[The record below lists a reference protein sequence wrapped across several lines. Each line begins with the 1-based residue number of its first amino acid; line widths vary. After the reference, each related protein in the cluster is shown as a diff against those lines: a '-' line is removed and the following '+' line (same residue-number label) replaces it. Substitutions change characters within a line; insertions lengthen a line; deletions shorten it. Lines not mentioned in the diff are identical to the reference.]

1 MTWQFR
7 SEGIKSLLLLLML
20 VAGIGEAEAQEP
32 DGVQTVEAGK
42 PYRIRTTMIEGMQLS
57 TKENTVRNTTPA
69 IGIFMTDYFAK
80 DQIFYFEATSTNY
93 FIKDAEGKYVNSD
106 GFKTYAGNFVDNNN
120 HKYAIEPVDGTDY
133 VKFKCAGSNY
143 LAPGRGFVNGSPV
156 YGDGDKD
163 RHNTNT
169 KTIVLWKIIPWDP
182 VADLKVLIDAVA
194 TYKDNDATLSTAY
207 DAAVATYE
215 SYKTTSITD
224 MLDNTGGV
232 LTAVANGISALTTAR
247 DNYLQSIPKP
257 TPGECYIAWSH
268 DTGKLLTRPANNTN
282 ATLTPAI
289 SANNKMTLES
299 DGTNYYIK
307 NGDYYLAVK
316 GTRAV
321 TYGTNYDTDANV
333 LTTEWKNTK
342 DEACQLNLIPY
353 GNGHFGIQFKKFDN
367 YSTTSSTGG
376 YLDPGPCTD
385 LNTLYPLR
393 ESGISTP
400 MSYWVF
406 LPLPVITYDE
416 NTNQFSISCAT
427 TVDDYKIYYT
437 TDGSVPTTQSDE
449 YTASFSAE
457 GISVVKA
464 IAVCNGAA
472 TPVVELYSPNVSLL
486 IQHQSNTDFYMVPGA
501 DNGDDKN
508 VITTSLMQPMM
519 GWNLKAA
526 ENVVGTQYYY
536 FYNTSSDTYLFCN
549 SSGTVLVK
557 SSSSFDSTSDNFKF
571 SLLANDDGIF
581 RILPKARSGYWLN
594 KGDNNSDNNN
604 VSTVNNNPTQNQ
616 NLWKII
622 VKSQLPAQTPPFTV
636 STDDSQTYY
645 KLKSA
650 DATTYFIIPPTG
662 ASGNAQ
668 YVNTAEGD
676 TPNMLWIIKEA
687 GSDDWLTYYHF
698 INATT
703 GEYLYYRADITGDN
717 QTNAFITK
725 PLSESTPETAD
736 RYQFAVANTTQ
747 STSDSYYYVI
757 PKPIKYLNSRNK
769 YNLVWRENATNPL
782 KTTQNR
788 GGTNVKWIFDESSI
802 TVAPPIINYDAA
814 TNQIV
819 LSCLT
824 PDVTIYYT
832 TDGTEA
838 TTSSE
843 TYAVIAGNETHSFLL
858 PAGITTVR
866 AIAVKSGTNSPECT
880 CTIPFQTT
888 VGANERPYLIQN
900 DNNKWSDGTIIY
912 YMIPDAPNGNV
923 NTTNVPRPT
932 MEWLFTNATTEA
944 GTTYYS
950 ILNKATEKYIYW
962 DGTNIVLKD
971 KSEYSD
977 SDNGFKFNIIENN
990 SGFNINPYGVSSGNM
1005 YVHKSSNNNSAN
1017 ALVLNNARTGNSLWY
1032 FVQRSALDLTAPFT
1046 AASESSVTYYK
1057 LRCVGDNTLYI
1068 TPPTTGSNVVMSTT
1082 TDNTVDWYFEEAQTA
1097 TNEDWNTYY
1106 YIRHAATGKYLY
1118 YTGTTTINNNQ
1129 CFELRSS
1136 VDDTEKSRYMYTWVR
1151 YYNGVGQYQIVPHF
1165 LLNVSQDYTSVIR
1178 RDGNQLKAGTTRSNH
1193 SSAWTFEPST
1203 MSVAPPHISYDA
1215 VNNKIVISTTT
1226 PGATIRYMTGDDSC
1240 DDPTSSSG
1248 TVYAGGST
1256 GFELSDNVNVIKAIA
1271 IKDDNPSSVTTYQ
1284 VVVHASVGEAKRPYL
1299 LQSVECTDF
1308 YLLPGDKDNS
1318 DIYRITTSS
1327 LRRPSMQWYFVAA
1340 GAPENGYQYY
1350 YLINESGK
1358 YAAYYKNTSNQDVLC
1373 MHDAATFYAAA
1384 DTEKS
1389 KYKFRIGYY
1398 DDATAPGYY
1407 IRPMDITYEGGLHK
1421 GNGNNASNTCW
1432 IAGSNDVKTR
1442 WNIIPLSKKPAESAP
1457 FTVSDAT
1464 TTAYYKIGNVNA
1476 SEYFIIPKTLST
1488 TYATTSNE
1496 DVDDAKWYF
1505 TEAGHDEW
1513 VTYYNIVNAVTGEYL
1528 YFSGAIQTGT
1538 NNNAFVVQSGGTDD
1552 RYQFA
1557 VARTTESATLGKYYI
1572 VPKVLKDLTTNSY
1585 VLIWRDGTNPLKTQ
1599 AQRDNDQRKWTFTS
1613 TAFKCATPVFVYD
1626 DVQQRFSITCATPGA
1641 KIYYKGYNEGDEVP
1655 TITIPDNDATLY
1667 TRPFD
1672 KGEFDNYVAVAARSI
1687 DDGSDQ
1693 SEPGYGN
1700 TESLKYRYHII
1711 DKSHREVIA
1720 VGSNDETLGL
1730 PVAYQSPL
1738 VTHYHYHTADNFNM
1752 ATGSE
1757 MTSLSDLGE
1766 GEKDIYVTYDV
1777 SPRIKLDG
1785 SQYYMLRYENPKGI
1799 EIYEEVGDLPQ
1810 GFPANQKNVVH
1821 YPYTNGKE
1829 GFNLYGDEKK
1839 DAIFGDGESTRT
1851 RFLWYFVGGDPYRI
1865 RIHAENKASKYH
1877 SAEAADIQSY
1887 FYTFYGNGGSTTSGH
1902 TTSAVHTVLT
1912 QPDRIKEVEGVEVSH
1927 QPTEYM
1933 ILNGHGGSSFPYR
1946 LMTTEAVAI
1955 TPTTSRHLEVS
1966 SFDHQWLDGKK
1977 SAAEALSGS
1986 RTADWYHMP
1995 DLEKTFYKPE
2005 GGTIHADHQNLW
2017 YETVDMGTD
2026 FQIEPVTLYP
2036 VLHLVDNHG
2045 WEIAHWT
2052 MENTTE
2058 SKNKIKQF
2066 NSPLVKEYRWYK
2078 GESNTGLNK
2087 PIVKVT
2093 GYYKYYINPLQ
2104 SGSTPVATTADLTSD
2119 WSFVNFE
2126 NVAENYNFYVFYDAL
2141 DNYTNDNR
2149 YLVELNGKLA
2159 EASGTSIGYTKNGED
2174 YHASGVLKE
2183 NVPLTDAIQWKIAPN
2198 PDIDTENAYDK
2209 YSGLKPEN
2217 NPYNYDTDATNTSQG
2232 RPEPGKDAGRFDPYS
2247 LRIETSVGSNYYT
2260 VNSSYAISLTDG
2272 AATQFTYTDRADLSR
2287 DNRGTTFMAVQ
2298 GTDDKMRLVLR
2309 NSDRAENLTR
2319 ALDTDGT
2326 ASMTAATTISRQTA
2340 VLVPLRQ
2347 NVYTIVR
2354 SDGTRVISSTGYTNT
2369 LKVPDDIASP
2379 LLDETYY
2386 SFYPTLEDAINK
2398 TNPLDNT
2405 SFASKYAA
2413 PVFVRYDEKTYGNSP
2428 IDLSGTTT
2436 YTMRNNGQYLYYE
2449 TESPAF
2455 TTATP
2460 TDEELGG
2467 TKYMWKFSGNDPY
2480 KVTIQRGDY
2489 QLSGTF
2495 IWLGNSTYGWNLL
2508 ANTPAVDGKYAY
2520 LYNDGEGHALQH
2532 REALGKTT
2540 AGDNF
2545 FVEQYSLQSYT
2556 YHIINRAGTEAIKY
2570 TIEQRDVTP
2579 LNYDNLPAAIRS
2591 PYIADE
2597 TLTFYSDAECN
2608 TVITTAGQATSSDN
2622 DIYVKYTVNQLT
2634 GKRLDLK
2641 GESSYKMRVG
2651 GSYVY
2656 DNSGA
2661 LAIGTGTETE
2671 YWLLTGNDPYAVE
2684 IKSQTGNHTISYDT
2698 SGPSLSIDGSDSKFI
2713 LLNGNAGTYV
2723 ELMAATGADTETY
2736 YHLGLVS
2743 NSPALCSSSDYQHG
2757 NDALQVNFSKVID
2770 SGTGKTVLEIAYSSD
2785 MKANPAGR
2793 YKAVAGFVIDE
2804 TINNFTG
2811 EFDGD
2816 FQEISLT
2823 SIPLFDT
2830 VDGAIIK
2837 NVIFGSVSISGGDNV
2852 GAIANVATG
2861 SEDKIT
2867 SIYNCGILAGSV
2879 SGSGNVGGLV
2889 GCLGSKTDDAKCY
2902 ARVINCYSYA
2912 DVTSGS
2918 SDNAYAAGIVGYNS
2932 FASTN
2937 ANLRT
2942 MVMNCMFYG
2951 NVTDGKNI
2959 SPVYGGQIINNNS
2972 ATGLN
2977 NFNYFSADDFKDFST
2992 RVTAFNC
2999 ALGAEKRFLTRFEF
3013 YRQILNSNL
3022 PLAAWYATGNT
3033 EDYAIKMAKW
3043 VLESADRTISNPK
3056 PYPDLRRHG
3065 ERALYPSIVNIDAAH
3080 AGAAGDRNKGGRLG
3094 TLNVTISGTGSGA
3107 PAGAEIITSSLSLN
3121 ITDKDED
3128 RFNFNYYKVQLPYY
3142 NQVGTGNYTYNKVVT
3157 GWEIT
3162 SITGGTAGNYS
3173 TGNDVELDSN
3183 GNVTATPYNFADRDC
3198 TAKDLYEETGRVF
3211 AQGAYFDVPNG
3222 VTAITIRPHW
3232 ATCVYLSD
3240 GYYDKTYTS
3249 SFGGGTDNPGGSDI
3263 SLMGQRF
3270 ENGQSYDITGNG
3282 SSQAVYTTMSN
3293 AIKALSRSSKSSV
3306 YDYAVVLVGNYHHYY
3321 KDNSIKDDNDGF
3333 TIMSADFDL
3342 DNEPDNCF
3350 FYQHEQRR
3358 NISPVRFDFLCWPGI
3373 GMAQK
3378 PSDSN
3383 RLSSIGIFNP
3393 RGWFEVTNTC
3403 LAQFSQVE
3411 YNNGMSSAAPYIL
3424 LGGVVEQI
3432 VSGNIGVSDKTQY
3445 LHLGG
3450 SAWFKMFS
3458 NGSHMDKD
3466 HSTPHIPI
3474 SVTGGDFDS
3483 FYLSGMFRPSV
3494 TPKADNAECYIS
3506 GGRFGEVAGAG
3517 QEQINGNVT
3526 WMIDH
3531 ADIENFYGGGVNSEK
3546 PVTGN
3551 INTIIKNSHVGE
3563 FCGGPKFGDMTTGKT
3578 VTTNATNCT
3587 FGAYYGAGYGGTSLY
3602 RYGHENKYDALNYN
3616 FNQWAYNH
3624 YKRSYN
3630 STYKGIATSYE
3641 YELIPKSGF
3650 TNDENVGRFYVN
3662 YASVSLARTHNVT
3675 STLTG
3680 CTIEGDFYGGG
3691 NLGQVDG
3698 DVTSTLTDCTVTGNV
3713 YGAGFAATAPT
3724 VDVLPKPT
3732 VNTNEDNITG
3742 AGYII
3747 RPWYNGTAG
3756 TYTIGVTPDPVTYT
3770 WHYTTETVAAGS
3782 EFDDSNGHH
3791 YILTNVNFPA
3801 EGGTVTGNVTLNI
3814 TGSDTDITGD
3824 VYGGGALAS
3833 SNTDQYK
3840 ETSPVTATK
3849 TTVNLLGG
3857 KITGDVYGGGQG
3869 RLVSDDETA
3878 VAALVG
3884 NTQVNLNG
3892 LSATECDAETA
3903 SSWGLEKESD
3913 ADDSPWISSTG
3924 CIVTGTDKGR
3934 IFGCNNLN
3942 GTPKGTVTV
3951 HVYKTNGAA
3960 RTTQA
3965 NLDAIDDSKHR
3976 YHLAAV
3982 YGGGNLAA
3990 YEPTK
3995 AVSGTDA
4002 EKKAT
4007 FANVIIDGC
4016 DRTSI
4021 RTVYGGGNAASTPAT
4036 QVDIYGTYEIEEV
4049 FGGGNGKDPI
4059 PQGSGTIEN
4068 PGANVG
4074 YYNYATYNE
4083 TTRKWEDNEN
4093 ADTKA
4098 KRLESSY
4105 VYGSGEAN
4113 VNIYGGRIHR
4123 VFGGSNTKGNV
4134 RIVAVTML
4142 DNEDNPCEFVVDEA
4156 YGGGKSAEMDGAAN
4170 LIMACIP
4177 GLKAAYGGAE
4187 EADINGDVN
4196 LTITN
4201 GSFDRVFG
4209 GNNVT
4214 GSIGGTITVNIEETG
4229 CKPIIIGQL
4238 YGGGNQAPYTGQK
4251 VKVTD
4256 EATGEETEEQ
4266 LGPTLNVRSFTSI
4279 GEVYGGGYG
4288 KTAVVTGD
4296 THVNINV
4303 SEGKYMYTDENGDD
4317 NVFPD
4322 AIREINYTEF
4332 QRNDQGGFVLDDE
4345 GNRIEL
4351 KKSTGL
4357 RMPGHAK
4364 GAIGAIYNVYGGGNA
4379 ADVIGNTFVN
4389 IGTAVGDQQVFATPT
4404 DATEAERT
4412 KAVKGADI
4420 RGNVYGGGNAANVS
4434 GNTNVKIGR

>member
-1 MTWQFR
+1 MKRHTDNGSTLSSLFR
-7 SEGIKSLLLLLML
+7 QGGVKTLVMMLLML
-20 VAGIGEAEAQEP
+20 VTAGVGEVTAQEP
-32 DGVQTVEAGK
+32 DGVQTVEEGK

-57 TKENTVRNTTPA
+57 TNENTVRNVTPA

-80 DQIFYFEATSTNY
+80 DQIFYFVATSTNY
-93 FIKDAEGKYVNSD
+93 FIKDAKGKYVNSD
-106 GFKTYAGNFVDNNN
+106 GYKTYAGNFVDDNK
-120 HKYAIEPVDGTDY
+120 HKYAIEPVSGTNY
-133 VKFKCAGSNY
+133 VKFKCAGSDY

-156 YGDGDKD
+156 YGDGGA
-163 RHNTNT
+163 RTNTNT
-169 KTIVLWKIIPWDP
+169 KTMVLWKIIPWDP
-182 VADLKVLIDAVA
+182 VADFKVLIDAVA
-194 TYKDNDATLSTAY
+194 TYKDNNATLSTAY
-207 DAAVATYE
+207 TTALNTYNT
-215 SYKTTSITD
+215 YKDTSIDD
-224 MLDNTGGV
+224 MLANTGGA

-257 TPGECYIAWSH
+257 TTGECYIAWSH
-268 DTGKLLTRPANNTN
+268 DTGKLLTRPDNNTD
-282 ATLTPAI
+282 ATLTTAI

-333 LTTEWKNTK
+333 LTTEWKTTR
-342 DEACQLNLIPY
+342 DDACKLYLRPY

-385 LNTLYPLR
+385 LSTLYPLR
-393 ESGISTP
+393 EDGITNPLGYWTFKLKAPSIIYNPDTNTATISCSTP
-400 MSYWVF
+400 G
-406 LPLPVITYDE
+406 
-416 NTNQFSISCAT
+416 AT
-427 TVDDYKIYYT
+427 IYYAMG
-437 TDGSVPTTQSDE
+437 DAD
-449 YTASFSAE
+449 
-457 GISVVKA
+457 VV
-464 IAVCNGAA
+464 
-472 TPVVELYSPNVSLL
+472 
-486 IQHQSNTDFYMVPGA
+486 
-501 DNGDDKN
+501 
-508 VITTSLMQPMM
+508 
-519 GWNLKAA
+519 
-526 ENVVGTQYYY
+526 
-536 FYNTSSDTYLFCN
+536 
-549 SSGTVLVK
+549 
-557 SSSSFDSTSDNFKF
+557 
-571 SLLANDDGIF
+571 
-581 RILPKARSGYWLN
+581 
-594 KGDNNSDNNN
+594 
-604 VSTVNNNPTQNQ
+604 
-616 NLWKII
+616 
-622 VKSQLPAQTPPFTV
+622 V
-636 STDDSQTYY
+636 STDGEGYSGSVTTAVLDQSVTTIKAVS
-645 KLKSA
+645 KL
-650 DATTYFIIPPTG
+650 
-662 ASGNAQ
+662 
-668 YVNTAEGD
+668 GD
-676 TPNMLWIIKEA
+676 IE
-687 GSDDWLTYYHF
+687 
-698 INATT
+698 
-703 GEYLYYRADITGDN
+703 
-717 QTNAFITK
+717 
-725 PLSESTPETAD
+725 LSS
-736 RYQFAVANTTQ
+736 N
-747 STSDSYYYVI
+747 I
-757 PKPIKYLNSRNK
+757 
-769 YNLVWRENATNPL
+769 
-782 KTTQNR
+782 
-788 GGTNVKWIFDESSI
+788 
-802 TVAPPIINYDAA
+802 
-814 TNQIV
+814 
-819 LSCLT
+819 
-824 PDVTIYYT
+824 
-832 TDGTEA
+832 
-838 TTSSE
+838 
-843 TYAVIAGNETHSFLL
+843 
-858 PAGITTVR
+858 
-866 AIAVKSGTNSPECT
+866 
-880 CTIPFQTT
+880 TIPFQTT
-888 VGANERPYLIQN
+888 AGTNERPYLIQQYNNRWN
-900 DNNKWSDGTIIY
+900 DDTIIY
-912 YMIPDAPNGNV
+912 YMIPDSPNGTA

-932 MEWLFTNATTEA
+932 MEWFIKYETTES
-944 GTTYYS
+944 GTVYYS
-950 ILNKATEKYIYW
+950 LVNKVTGEYLYYDNTQTGGNSKGIFLKASNKYSS
-962 DGTNIVLKD
+962 L
-971 KSEYSD
+971 
-977 SDNGFKFNIIENN
+977 DNGFKFRITPNGPNYNIV
-990 SGFNINPYGVSSGNM
+990 PYGLTSGNM
-1005 YVHKSSNNNSAN
+1005 YVHKGNSNNSQSP
-1017 ALVLNNARTGNSLWY
+1017 VTLNNNKNGSNSLWN
-1032 FVQRSALDLTAPFT
+1032 FVQRSALDLTPPFDVATATCAP
-1046 AASESSVTYYK
+1046 YYK
-1057 LRCVGDNTLYI
+1057 LNCVGDNTLYI
-1068 TPPTTGSNVVMSTT
+1068 TPPTTGTNVVMSTT
-1082 TDNTVDWYFEEAQTA
+1082 ADNTVDWYLEEAQAA
-1097 TNEDWNTYY
+1097 TESDWNTYY
-1106 YIRHAATGKYLY
+1106 YIRHGLTGQYLY
-1118 YTGTTTINNNQ
+1118 YAGVTPPNNNQ
-1129 CFELRSS
+1129 CFELRGS
-1136 VDDTEKSRYMYTWVR
+1136 VADADKSRYMYTWVR
-1151 YYNGVGQYQIVPHF
+1151 YYKGVGQYQIVPHF

-1178 RDGNQLKAGTTRSNH
+1178 RDNNQLKAQTTRNNDH
-1193 SSAWTFEPST
+1193 SGWTF
-1203 MSVAPPHISYDA
+1203 VA
-1215 VNNKIVISTTT
+1215 T
-1226 PGATIRYMTGDDSC
+1226 
-1240 DDPTSSSG
+1240 
-1248 TVYAGGST
+1248 
-1256 GFELSDNVNVIKAIA
+1256 
-1271 IKDDNPSSVTTYQ
+1271 
-1284 VVVHASVGEAKRPYL
+1284 
-1299 LQSVECTDF
+1299 
-1308 YLLPGDKDNS
+1308 
-1318 DIYRITTSS
+1318 
-1327 LRRPSMQWYFVAA
+1327 
-1340 GAPENGYQYY
+1340 
-1350 YLINESGK
+1350 
-1358 YAAYYKNTSNQDVLC
+1358 
-1373 MHDAATFYAAA
+1373 
-1384 DTEKS
+1384 
-1389 KYKFRIGYY
+1389 
-1398 DDATAPGYY
+1398 
-1407 IRPMDITYEGGLHK
+1407 
-1421 GNGNNASNTCW
+1421 
-1432 IAGSNDVKTR
+1432 NDM
-1442 WNIIPLSKKPAESAP
+1442 
-1457 FTVSDAT
+1457 
-1464 TTAYYKIGNVNA
+1464 
-1476 SEYFIIPKTLST
+1476 
-1488 TYATTSNE
+1488 
-1496 DVDDAKWYF
+1496 
-1505 TEAGHDEW
+1505 
-1513 VTYYNIVNAVTGEYL
+1513 
-1528 YFSGAIQTGT
+1528 
-1538 NNNAFVVQSGGTDD
+1538 
-1552 RYQFA
+1552 
-1557 VARTTESATLGKYYI
+1557 
-1572 VPKVLKDLTTNSY
+1572 KV
-1585 VLIWRDGTNPLKTQ
+1585 
-1599 AQRDNDQRKWTFTS
+1599 
-1613 TAFKCATPVFVYD
+1613 ATPIFVYD

-1641 KIYYKGYNEGDEVP
+1641 KIYYKGYKGDEVP
-1655 TITIPDNDATLY
+1655 TITIPDNNATLY
-1667 TRPFD
+1667 TGPFD
-1672 KGEFDNYVAVAARSI
+1672 KGEFDNYVAVAARCI

-1700 TESLKYRYHII
+1700 TESLKYKYHLI

-1720 VGSNDETLGL
+1720 VGSNEETLGL
-1730 PVAYQSPL
+1730 PAAYQSPL
-1738 VTHYHYHTADNFNM
+1738 VSHYHYHTAANITNNVP
-1752 ATGSE
+1752 TGPE
-1757 MTSLSDLGE
+1757 MTSLNDLAE

-1777 SPRIKLDG
+1777 SARIKLDG
-1785 SQYYMLRYENPKGI
+1785 SQYYMLRYENPK
-1799 EIYEEVGDLPQ
+1799 ETKIYEEVGDRPE
-1810 GFPANQKNVVH
+1810 GIPSGTKGTVH

-1829 GFNLYGDEKK
+1829 GFNLYGDTKRNAAF
-1839 DAIFGDGESTRT
+1839 DDGENTRT
-1851 RFLWYFVGGDPYRI
+1851 RYLWYFKGDDPYRVTI
-1865 RIHAENKASKYH
+1865 RSFNTTGTSYHADAGPY
-1877 SAEAADIQSY
+1877 ASY
-1887 FYTFYGNGGSTTSGH
+1887 FYTFYGNGGSTDAGH
-1902 TTSAVHTVLT
+1902 TAKATHTVLT
-1912 QPDRIKEVEGVEVSH
+1912 QEDREDHK
-1927 QPTEYM
+1927 PTEYM
-1933 ILNGHGGSSFPYR
+1933 ILNGHGGSSSSFPYR
-1946 LMTTEAVAI
+1946 LLTTAKDG
-1955 TPTTSRHLEVS
+1955 TTDRHLEVTT
-1966 SFDHQWLDGKK
+1966 FDHQWLQ
-1977 SAAEALSGS
+1977 AAKNDEKYTS
-1986 RTADWYHMP
+1986 RINGLDWYQMP
-1995 DLEKTFYKPE
+1995 ELGNDFTQYNKNRQDET
-2005 GGTIHADHQNLW
+2005 THAVNLW

-2078 GESNTGLNK
+2078 GESNTGKNK

-2093 GYYKYYINPLQ
+2093 GYYKYYINPKQ

-2126 NVAENYNFYVFYDAL
+2126 NVADNYNFYVFYDAL
-2141 DNYTNDNR
+2141 DNFTNDNR

-2159 EASGTSIGYTKNGED
+2159 EASSTSTSIGYLKNGED
-2174 YHASGVLKE
+2174 YHASGVLKDDIT
-2183 NVPLTDAIQWKIAPN
+2183 LTDAIQWKIAPN
-2198 PDIDTENAYDK
+2198 PYIDVENAYSGTYD
-2209 YSGLKPEN
+2209 YS
-2217 NPYNYDTDATNTSQG
+2217 DDANDTSQG
-2232 RPEPGKDAGRFDPYS
+2232 RPEPGKDAGRFDPYN
-2247 LRIETSVGSNYYT
+2247 LRIEPTAGGSYYT
-2260 VNSSYAISLTDG
+2260 VNGSTYAISLTDG
-2272 AATQFTYTDRADLSR
+2272 TTTQFTYTDRADLSR
-2287 DNRGTTFMAVQ
+2287 ENRGTTFMAVQ

-2369 LKVPDDIASP
+2369 LHVPDDIASP
-2379 LLDETYY
+2379 LLNDTYY
-2386 SFYPTLEDAINK
+2386 SFYPTLEDAISK
-2398 TNPLDNT
+2398 TNPLNNT
-2405 SFASKYAA
+2405 SFASQYAA
-2413 PVFVRYDEKTYGNSP
+2413 PVFVRYDEQTYGNSP
-2428 IDLSGTTT
+2428 IDLSGATA
-2436 YTMRNNGQYLYYE
+2436 YTLRNGGQYLYYE
-2449 TESPAF
+2449 EGNTAF
-2455 TTATP
+2455 TTTTP
-2460 TDEELGG
+2460 TDAALGDP
-2467 TKYMWKFSGNDPY
+2467 KYKWKFSGDPY
-2480 KVTIQRGDY
+2480 TVTIKNSDGTDVF
-2489 QLSGTF
+2489 GGTTF

-2508 ANTPAVDGKYAY
+2508 ANTPPVNGEYNY

-2532 REALGKTT
+2532 REALGETT

-2556 YHIINRAGTEAIKY
+2556 YHIINLAGTEAIKY

-2608 TVITTAGQATSSDN
+2608 TVITTAEQATSPDN
-2622 DIYVKYTVNQLT
+2622 NIYVKYTTNQLSHQ
-2634 GKRLDLK
+2634 RLDLT
-2641 GESSYKMRVG
+2641 GASNYKMRVG

-2656 DNSGA
+2656 DDNGS
-2661 LAIGTGTETE
+2661 LAIGDGKETE
-2671 YWLLTGNDPYAVE
+2671 YWLLTGKDPYAVE

-2713 LLNGNAGTYV
+2713 LLSGNAGTYV
-2723 ELMAATGADTETY
+2723 ELMAATGADVRTETY

-2757 NDALQVNFSKVID
+2757 NAALQVNFSKVND
-2770 SGTGKTVLEIAYSSD
+2770 SGTGGTVLEIAYSSD

-2804 TINNFTG
+2804 TIDNFTG

-2816 FQEISLT
+2816 FQEISSASQT
-2823 SIPLFDT
+2823 LFDT
-2830 VDGAIIK
+2830 ADGAIIK
-2837 NVIFGSVSISGGDNV
+2837 NVIFGSVNISGGDNV

-2889 GCLGSKTDDAKCY
+2889 GCLGSTDNDKCY

-2912 DVTSGS
+2912 NVTGGT
-2918 SDNAYAAGIVGYNS
+2918 YAAGIVGYNS
-2932 FASTN
+2932 YASTN
-2937 ANLRT
+2937 ENLRT

-2951 NVTDGKNI
+2951 NVTNGTNI

-3263 SLMGQRF
+3263 TLMGQRF

-3282 SSQAVYTTMSN
+3282 SNQVVYTTMTN
-3293 AIKALSRSSKSSV
+3293 AVNALGRTTGSSV

-3321 KDNSIKDDNDGF
+3321 GANSIDTGSNGF

-3350 FYQHEQRR
+3350 FYQHDQRR

-3432 VSGNIGVSDKTQY
+3432 VSGNNGVSDKTQY

-3494 TPKADNAECYIS
+3494 TPKVDNAECYIS

-3563 FCGGPKFGDMTTGKT
+3563 FCGGPKFGDMTNGKT
-3578 VTTNATNCT
+3578 VTTNATKCT

-3602 RYGHENKYDALNYN
+3602 RYGHENKFDALNYN

-3713 YGAGFAATAPT
+3713 YGAGYAATAPT
-3724 VDVLPKPT
+3724 VDVLPKPKVAT
-3732 VNTNEDNITG
+3732 DEDNVPG

-3747 RPWYNGTAG
+3747 RPQYNGTAG
-3756 TYTIGVTPDPVTYT
+3756 TYTVGVTPTPVTYT
-3770 WHYTTETVAAGS
+3770 WHYTETTVTTGN
-3782 EFDDSNGHH
+3782 EFDDTKHII
-3791 YILTNVNFPA
+3791 YTNVNFPA
-3801 EGGTVTGNVTLNI
+3801 LGGTVTGNVTLNI
-3814 TGSDTDITGD
+3814 TGSQTNITGD

-3869 RLVSDDETA
+3869 DESTA
-3878 VAALVG
+3878 AYVG

-3913 ADDSPWISSTG
+3913 ADGAPWISSTG
-3924 CIVTGTDKGR
+3924 CIVTGTEKGR

-3942 GTPKGTVTV
+3942 GTPKGTATV
-3951 HVYKTNGAA
+3951 HVYKTNGTA
-3960 RTTQA
+3960 RTAQA

-3976 YHLAAV
+3976 YHLTAV

-3995 AVSGTDA
+3995 AVSGTDT

-4016 DRTSI
+4016 NRTSI

-4059 PQGSGTIEN
+4059 PQGNDMIEN

-4083 TTRKWEDNEN
+4083 TTGKWEDNTN
-4093 ADTKA
+4093 ADTKE
-4098 KRLESSY
+4098 KRTAEGSTY

-4142 DNEDNPCEFVVDEA
+4142 DNENIPCDFIVDEA
-4156 YGGGKSAEMDGAAN
+4156 YGGGKSALMDGAAN

-4187 EADINGDVN
+4187 EANINGDVK

-4201 GSFDRVFG
+4201 GNFDRVFG
-4209 GNNVT
+4209 GNNI
-4214 GSIGGTITVNIEETG
+4214 SGTIMGNIEVNIEETG
-4229 CKPIIIGQL
+4229 CKPVIIGQL
-4238 YGGGNQAPYTGQK
+4238 YGGGNQAPYNGP
-4251 VKVTD
+4251 
-4256 EATGEETEEQ
+4256 EGE
-4266 LGPTLNVRSFTSI
+4266 GPTVNVRSFTSI
-4279 GEVYGGGYG
+4279 GDIFGGGYG
-4288 KTAVVTGD
+4288 ETAVVTGN
-4296 THVNINV
+4296 TTVNV
-4303 SEGKYMYTDENGDD
+4303 SVTEGKFST
-4317 NVFPD
+4317 PD
-4322 AIREINYTEF
+4322 AAMKEYLEEN
-4332 QRNDQGGFVLDDE
+4332 L
-4345 GNRIEL
+4345 GNRTIKFIEYDTDPD
-4351 KKSTGL
+4351 TGETNTVTQSVDVFL
-4357 RMPGHAK
+4357 PSHEDGN
-4364 GAIGAIYNVYGGGNA
+4364 IGAINNVYGGGNA
-4379 ADVIGNTFVN
+4379 APVYGNTIVN
-4389 IGTAVGDQQVFATPT
+4389 IGTLEYVEMASVTEGADVTGYYTRSGEGTSDRPYEYTAATGT
-4404 DATEAERT
+4404 AAENT
-4412 KAVKGADI
+4412 TYYKKVTGVDI
-4420 RGNVYGGGNAANVS
+4420 RGNVYGGGNNAEVT
-4434 GNTNVKIGR
+4434 GDTNVIIGSQIE